1 MYNNKLLLFNEE
13 EKEKILRTNKNVIID
28 SNNENLKKYVLEALN
43 DKKSNKYIYLGVIP
57 KETIVRIKNEVTDIK
72 QNKINLVLDEDKRY
86 DLVISQEEIRH
97 LKKESLEES
106 DIVDFVHNISNII
119 INFDNVEKIILAIM
133 GAVLSGIGYGL
144 VYKSGYTTGGTDII
158 NQIISKYTHITVGKA
173 MRITDGLIVLS
184 SKLVFPWETILY
196 GYVVLYII
204 TTLSDKILFGRSKCK
219 TFYIVTEHYDEVK
232 EYILSIFNGVTL
244 IDARSGY
251 DNEKKKLLLV
261 VIPTNQY
268 YFVKDVL
275 KEIDK
280 DIFFMVSDAYE
291 IGMKGD
297 LNEG

>member
-1 MYNNKLLLFNEE
+1 MLGFV
-13 EKEKILRTNKNVIID
+13 RRRRV
-28 SNNENLKKYVLEALN
+28 N
-43 DKKSNKYIYLGVIP
+43 DAV
-57 KETIVRIKNEVTDIK
+57 
-72 QNKINLVLDEDKRY
+72 NKIMGKRPILTRY
-86 DLVISQEEIRH
+86 VFLFLACLIIAFAFNIFF
-97 LKKESLEES
+97 LKN
-106 DIVDFVHNISNII
+106 DIVCFGVSGLSIVVLNQFGVKPSLFILITNMILLIIAYFVLGKDFALKSLVGSILFPICVSITEVFIPI

-144 VYKSGYTTGGTDII
+144 VYKSGYTTGGTDTI

>member
-1 MYNNKLLLFNEE
+1 MLGFV
-13 EKEKILRTNKNVIID
+13 RRRRV
-28 SNNENLKKYVLEALN
+28 N
-43 DKKSNKYIYLGVIP
+43 DAV
-57 KETIVRIKNEVTDIK
+57 
-72 QNKINLVLDEDKRY
+72 NKIMGKRPILTRY
-86 DLVISQEEIRH
+86 VFLFLACLIIAFAFNIFF
-97 LKKESLEES
+97 LKN
-106 DIVDFVHNISNII
+106 DIVCFGVSGLSIVLNQFGVKPSLFILITNMILLIIAYFVLGKDFALKSMVGSILFPICVSITEIFIPI

-184 SKLVFPWETILY
+184 SKLVFSWETILY

>member
-1 MYNNKLLLFNEE
+1 MN
-13 EKEKILRTNKNVIID
+13 
-28 SNNENLKKYVLEALN
+28 
-43 DKKSNKYIYLGVIP
+43 
-57 KETIVRIKNEVTDIK
+57 
-72 QNKINLVLDEDKRY
+72 
-86 DLVISQEEIRH
+86 
-97 LKKESLEES
+97 
-106 DIVDFVHNISNII
+106 
-119 INFDNVEKIILAIM
+119 EKIILAIM

-144 VYKSGYTTGGTDII
+144 VYKSGYTTGGTDTI

>member
-1 MYNNKLLLFNEE
+1 MILLIIAYFVLGKDFALKSLVGSILFPICVSITE
-13 EKEKILRTNKNVIID
+13 VF
-28 SNNENLKKYVLEALN
+28 
-43 DKKSNKYIYLGVIP
+43 IP
-57 KETIVRIKNEVTDIK
+57 
-72 QNKINLVLDEDKRY
+72 
-86 DLVISQEEIRH
+86 
-97 LKKESLEES
+97 
-106 DIVDFVHNISNII
+106 I

-133 GAVLSGIGYGL
+133 GAVLSGIGYGF

>member
-1 MYNNKLLLFNEE
+1 MILLIIAYFVLGKDFALKSMVGSILFPICVSITE
-13 EKEKILRTNKNVIID
+13 VF
-28 SNNENLKKYVLEALN
+28 
-43 DKKSNKYIYLGVIP
+43 IP
-57 KETIVRIKNEVTDIK
+57 
-72 QNKINLVLDEDKRY
+72 
-86 DLVISQEEIRH
+86 
-97 LKKESLEES
+97 
-106 DIVDFVHNISNII
+106 I
-119 INFDNVEKIILAIM
+119 INFDDVEKIILAIM

-184 SKLVFPWETILY
+184 SKLVFTWETILY